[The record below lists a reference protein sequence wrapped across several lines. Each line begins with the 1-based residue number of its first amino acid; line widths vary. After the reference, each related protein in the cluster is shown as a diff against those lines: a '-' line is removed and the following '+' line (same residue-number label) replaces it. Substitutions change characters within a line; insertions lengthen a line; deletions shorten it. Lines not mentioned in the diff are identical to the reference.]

1 MGIDPT
7 YYEAAMVDGASKWQ
21 QIKHVTIPQ
30 LIPLM
35 TILTILA
42 VGNIFR
48 ADFGL
53 FYNIPRNSGALYDVT
68 QVLDTYIY
76 NGLTSRRFWYDGCCR
91 TLPISCRLCLID
103 DHKYDRPT
111 F

>member
-1 MGIDPT
+1 MAANQTCDYTTTDSID
-7 YYEAAMVDGASKWQ
+7 DDFNDFSRRN
-21 QIKHVTIPQ
+21 
-30 LIPLM
+30 
-35 TILTILA
+35 IL
-42 VGNIFR
+42 R

-76 NGLTSRRFWYDGCCR
+76 NGLTSTGDFGMTAAAGLYQSVVGFVLLMITNTVARRFDSDSA
-91 TLPISCRLCLID
+91 L
-103 DHKYDRPT
+103 